1 MKPNSTNMMRDKCP
15 WYIWKTVSHIFLYF
29 IFPNVSV
36 FCKAFSILFKI
47 QWIFQ
52 GIMPRVYE
60 TFVVLFLLTILV
72 CGLAWV
78 ASALIDNDQ
87 ASRQYLFGE

>member
-1 MKPNSTNMMRDKCP
+1 
-15 WYIWKTVSHIFLYF
+15 
-29 IFPNVSV
+29 
-36 FCKAFSILFKI
+36 
-47 QWIFQ
+47 
-52 GIMPRVYE
+52 MPRVYE